1 MANDGH
7 EAMTPRRSTR
17 DETRS
22 ALFDAAL
29 VEFARHGFRNTT
41 HADLAA
47 AVGIGRTTFYEY
59 FESTE
64 DLLVQLVEERMP
76 VVVDEIV
83 AAIPSE
89 ASPIERM
96 RELGIRTVEFVGLD
110 HLGLILHTEAM
121 RTTEKSQRRISA
133 AHSGLVGA
141 FADVFTAG
149 VATGAFR
156 DIPVRVAG
164 QLMFQTVMGAGRAI
178 MDSPEPKQQ
187 VHETAEIAVEFLI
200 RGLSADRPG

>member
-1 MANDGH
+1 MANDGLD
-7 EAMTPRRSTR
+7 ATVTSRRATR

-22 ALFDAAL
+22 ALLDAAL
-29 VEFARHGFRNTT
+29 DEFARHGFRDTT

-64 DLLVQLVEERMP
+64 DLLVQLVEERLP
-76 VVVDEIV
+76 VIVDEIV
-83 AAIPSE
+83 DALPHG
-89 ASPIERM
+89 ASPVERM

-121 RTTEKSQRRISA
+121 QTAEESQRRISA

-141 FADVFTAG
+141 FAEVYTSG
-149 VATGAFR
+149 VEAGAFR
-156 DIPVRVAG
+156 DLPVRIAG
-164 QLMFQTVMGAGRAI
+164 QLMFQTVMGAGRSI
-178 MDSPEPKQQ
+178 MDSAEPKQQ
-187 VHETAEIAVEFLI
+187 VHEIAEIAVEFLI
-200 RGLSADRPG
+200 RGLSAD

>member
-1 MANDGH
+1 MA
-7 EAMTPRRSTR
+7 RRSTR
-17 DETRS
+17 EKTRS

-29 VEFARHGFRNTT
+29 DAFANYGFRNTT

-47 AVGIGRTTFYEY
+47 TVGMARTTFYEY

-76 VVVDEIV
+76 VVVADIV
-83 AAIPSE
+83 DSIPQD
-89 ASPIERM
+89 AQPTVRM
-96 RELGIRTVEFVGLD
+96 RELGMRTVEFVGLD

-121 RTTEKSQRRISA
+121 KLSDESQKRVAA
-133 AHSGLVGA
+133 AHAGLVGA

-149 VATGAFR
+149 VRSGEFR
-156 DIPVRVAG
+156 DLPVRVAG

-178 MDSPEPKQQ
+178 MDSADPKAQ
-187 VHETAEIAVEFLI
+187 VHETAVVAVDFLV
-200 RGLSADRPG
+200 RGLST